1 MPGDAYRRMASI
13 YDPLL
18 DPWLNPLRRAVAEMA
33 LRHGW
38 RRVLDVGGGT
48 GRQCQ
53 VLAAAGVA
61 CMVIDHSPAMLRVAR
76 QRRGPLLEVV
86 QGDATHLP
94 LASPVAP
101 VAPAATAVEAA
112 ESGVDAVLFSLCLHE
127 MPPAMRLA
135 ALQEAARVA
144 RAVVVVEYALDQG
157 PRWGSW
163 AVRLAVHV
171 PERMAG
177 RQHYAMFRDFLA
189 RGGVQG
195 LLRTA
200 GYAVRERRDLYQG
213 ALAVIL
219 ARPAAGG

>member
-61 CMVIDHSPAMLRVAR
+61 CTLIDHSPAMLRVAR
-76 QRRGPLLEVV
+76 QRRAPLLEVV
-86 QGDATHLP
+86 QGDATRLP
-94 LASPVAP
+94 LASPV
-101 VAPAATAVEAA
+101 A

-157 PRWGSW
+157 PRWRSR